1 MDRFP
6 PPWRRPPRRPSRGS
20 ARSTLVHPSRQLD
33 GSPSVEVWGLC
44 DPGASRLVTL
54 IVLFRD
60 TAAASPPAVHGPRCS
75 RSRRV
80 PGESVDPPE
89 NLPKEAPRQGAL
101 GQLEHE
107 VASMSDETPA
117 GLEQPQLQARQG
129 PALDGTGEREPPQQ
143 IAEVVR
149 DDPREQPPPRWPGSG
164 GTRGASSGWLL
175 YPCAFRLTH
184 PGIRRTG
191 CDLSPK

>member
-89 NLPKEAPRQGAL
+89 NLPKEAPRQVAL
-101 GQLEHE
+101 RQLKHE
-107 VASMSDETPA
+107 VPRMPD
-117 GLEQPQLQARQG
+117 QMR
-129 PALDGTGEREPPQQ
+129 GEL
-143 IAEVVR
+143 
-149 DDPREQPPPRWPGSG
+149 GSG
-164 GTRGASSGWLL
+164 PGLWQDFRTSQRVLGSGPSQKPASSADRINSGASEAPVLVKKPISST
-175 YPCAFRLTH
+175 FSRL
-184 PGIRRTG
+184 RRTG
-191 CDLSPK
+191 EGA